1 MNALMD
7 MFSDEE
13 FTEIIQSSYS
23 YKECLEKLGYH
34 SNSGDATNRLKKKI
48 ESLGLDTYHF
58 KSNSPIKR
66 TEENIFIE
74 DSTASQKTLRLWYKK
89 GQYTPYVCSICGQEP
104 FWNGKELTLILDHIN
119 GRNHDNR
126 LENLHWVCPNCNQ
139 QLDTTNGKNKTRLEK
154 KVNLCQLCNKPIS
167 KDATFCIPCFNKQKT
182 TTEVPGVPR
191 ELLKS
196 LIRTTPFTQI
206 GERFQVS
213 DNTIRKWCDKYNLPR
228 KATEIKQI
236 SDDDWGKNISS
247 NLISNTKAGDASSNL
262 AGTTTKPSR

>member
-74 DSTASQKTLRLWYKK
+74 DSTASQKL
-89 GQYTPYVCSICGQEP
+89 
-104 FWNGKELTLILDHIN
+104 
-119 GRNHDNR
+119 
-126 LENLHWVCPNCNQ
+126 
-139 QLDTTNGKNKTRLEK
+139 
-154 KVNLCQLCNKPIS
+154 
-167 KDATFCIPCFNKQKT
+167 
-182 TTEVPGVPR
+182 
-191 ELLKS
+191 
-196 LIRTTPFTQI
+196 
-206 GERFQVS
+206 
-213 DNTIRKWCDKYNLPR
+213 
-228 KATEIKQI
+228 
-236 SDDDWGKNISS
+236 
-247 NLISNTKAGDASSNL
+247 
-262 AGTTTKPSR
+262 